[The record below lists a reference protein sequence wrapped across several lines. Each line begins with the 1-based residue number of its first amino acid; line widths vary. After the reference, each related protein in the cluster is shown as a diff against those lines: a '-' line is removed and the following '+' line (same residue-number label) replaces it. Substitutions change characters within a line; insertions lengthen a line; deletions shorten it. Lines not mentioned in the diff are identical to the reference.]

1 MAIIDKTVKSGT
13 VVGKVEDIT
22 DFITALDPD
31 ETFYT
36 NRFGRTS
43 VTSTKHE
50 WLNDNLRPARDNAT
64 MEATDFDVQ
73 KARPRTRSANFV
85 QQFMSG
91 YSVTDTTQAIKK
103 YGVRDE
109 LAYQF
114 TKCGKETARDLEYAI
129 VNNKVAKAEDTEPAR
144 FGGVAFFLEATKPVA
159 GIDTKGVVTVNGHE
173 FFNGDPVIFSAA
185 SGGALDSNYK
195 ANTPYYV
202 HVVDANTF
210 TVHATPQETMM
221 SNTDSTAIKPSGQVA
236 ASKMVVSNQNVVDA
250 ATSSKKGE
258 FDFDLLNDTM
268 QLEWK
273 RGGSPDTIVC
283 SGKNKRKISGWTPNT
298 TKTRDADKRNIT
310 EVVDVI
316 ETDFGRVDVNA
327 HRMYTDDV
335 VDLMEFQYWK
345 LGYLIPFH
353 TENPPRT
360 GTYKQKVITGS
371 VTLECTAP
379 IASARIKNISK

>member
-13 VVGKVEDIT
+13 VVGKTEDIT

-73 KARPRTRSANFV
+73 KARPRTRSANYV
-85 QQFMSG
+85 QQFMNG

-144 FGGVAFFLEATKPVA
+144 FGGVAFFLESTKPVA
-159 GIDTKGVVTVNGHE
+159 GISTAGVVTVNGHE
-173 FFNGDPVIFSAA
+173 FFNGDPIIFSAA
-185 SGGALDSNYK
+185 DGGTLDSNYK

-202 HVVDANTF
+202 SVIDANTF
-210 TVHATPQETMM
+210 TVHSTPQETMM
-221 SNTDSTAIKPSGQVA
+221 ANTADTAIKPSVA
-236 ASKMVVSNQNVVDA
+236 VVASKMVVSNQNVVDA
-250 ATSSKKGE
+250 AAATTKGE
-258 FDFDLLNDTM
+258 FTFDLLNDTM

-310 EVVDVI
+310 EVVDII

-353 TENPPRT
+353 TEDPTRT

>member
-73 KARPRTRSANFV
+73 KARPRTRSANYV
-85 QQFMSG
+85 QQFMNG

-129 VNNKVAKAEDTEPAR
+129 VNNKVAKAEDTAPAR

-159 GIDTKGVVTVNGHE
+159 GIDAQGVVTVNGHE

-185 SGGALDSNYK
+185 TGGTLDSKYK

-202 HVVDANTF
+202 HVIDANTF
-210 TVHATPQETMM
+210 TVHSTPQETMM
-221 SNTDSTAIKPSGQVA
+221 ANTSDTAIKPSATVA

-250 ATSSKKGE
+250 AASSKKGE

>member
-13 VVGKVEDIT
+13 VVGKTEDIT

-73 KARPRTRSANFV
+73 KARPRTRSANYV
-85 QQFMSG
+85 QQFMNG
-91 YSVTDTTQAIKK
+91 YSTTDTTQAIKK

-129 VNNKVAKAEDTEPAR
+129 VNNKVAKPEDTEPAR

-159 GIDTKGVVTVNGHE
+159 GIDAKGVVTVNGHE
-173 FFNGDPVIFSAA
+173 LFNGDPVIFSAA
-185 SGGALDSNYK
+185 SGGTLDSNYK

-202 HVVDANTF
+202 HVIDANTF

-221 SNTDSTAIKPSGQVA
+221 ANTAGTAIKPSAAVA
-236 ASKMVVSNQNVVDA
+236 ANKMAVSNQNVVDA
-250 ATSSKKGE
+250 ATASKGE
-258 FDFDLLNDTM
+258 FTFDLLNDTM

-310 EVVDVI
+310 EVIDII

>member
-73 KARPRTRSANFV
+73 KARPRTRSANYV
-85 QQFMSG
+85 QQFMNG

-129 VNNKVAKAEDTEPAR
+129 VNNKVAKPEDTEAAR
-144 FGGVAFFLEATKPVA
+144 FGGVSFFLEATKPVA
-159 GIDTKGVVTVNGHE
+159 GIDTKGVITVNGHE

-185 SGGALDSNYK
+185 AGGTLDSGYK

-202 HVVDANTF
+202 HVIDANTF
-210 TVHATPQETMM
+210 TVHDTPQATMM
-221 SNTDSTAIKPSGQVA
+221 SNTSDTAIKPSGAVTTG
-236 ASKMVVSNQNVVDA
+236 KMVVSNQNVVDA
-250 ATSSKKGE
+250 ATASKGE
-258 FDFDLLNDTM
+258 FTFDLLNDTM

-310 EVVDVI
+310 EVIDVI

>member
-1 MAIIDKTVKSGT
+1 MAIIDKTVQSGT
-13 VVGKVEDIT
+13 VVGKTEDIT

-159 GIDTKGVVTVNGHE
+159 GIDAKGVVTVNGHE
-173 FFNGDPVIFSAA
+173 LFNGDPVIFSAA
-185 SGGALDSNYK
+185 DGGALDSNYT

-221 SNTDSTAIKPSGQVA
+221 ANTADTAIKPSAAVA
-236 ASKMVVSNQNVVDA
+236 ASKMVVSNQNIVDA
-250 ATSSKKGE
+250 ATATKGE
-258 FDFDLLNDTM
+258 FNFDLLNDTM

-310 EVVDVI
+310 EVIDVI

>member
-1 MAIIDKTVKSGT
+1 MAIIDKTVQSGT
-13 VVGKVEDIT
+13 VVGKVEDVS

-31 ETFYT
+31 ETFYA

-50 WLNDNLRPARDNAT
+50 WLNDSLRPARDNAT

-73 KARPRTRSANFV
+73 KARPRTRSANYV
-85 QQFMSG
+85 QQFMNG
-91 YSVTDTTQAIKK
+91 YSTTDTTQAIKK

-129 VNNKVAKAEDTEPAR
+129 VNNKVAKPEDTEPAR

-185 SGGALDSNYK
+185 EGGALDSNYT

-221 SNTDSTAIKPSGQVA
+221 ANTADTAIKPSVAVA

-250 ATSSKKGE
+250 ATASKGE
-258 FDFDLLNDTM
+258 FTFDLLNNAM

-310 EVVDVI
+310 EVIDVV

-335 VDLMEFQYWK
+335 VDLIEFQYWK

>member
-13 VVGKVEDIT
+13 IEGKVEDIT

-31 ETFYT
+31 ETFYSK
-36 NRFGRTS
+36 RFGNTS

-64 MEATDFDVQ
+64 LEATDFDVQ
-73 KARPRTRSANFV
+73 KARPRTRSANYC
-85 QQFMSG
+85 QQFMNG
-91 YSVTDTTQAIKK
+91 YSTTDTTQAVKK

-114 TKCGKETARDLEYAI
+114 VKCGKETARDLEYAI
-129 VNNKVAKAEDTEPAR
+129 VNNKTAKAEDTAPAR
-144 FGGVAFFLEATKPVA
+144 FGGIAYFLEATKPVT
-159 GIDTKGVVTVNGHE
+159 GIATTGVVTVTGHE
-173 FFNGDPVIFSAA
+173 LFDGDPVIFAAA
-185 SGGALDSNYK
+185 SGGTLDANYK
-195 ANTPYYV
+195 ANTTYYV
-202 HVVDANTF
+202 HVIDANTF
-210 TVHATPQETMM
+210 TVHNTPQETMM
-221 SNTDSTAIKPSGQVA
+221 SDTSTTAIKPTAVVA
-236 ASKMVVSNQNVVDA
+236 ASKMVLTNQNLIDA
-250 ATSSKKGE
+250 ATAPSKGE
-258 FDFDLLNDTM
+258 LTFDLLNDAM
-268 QLEWK
+268 QTVWK
-273 RGGSPDTIVC
+273 RGGSIDTVVC
-283 SGKNKRKISGWTPNT
+283 SGKNKRKISGWTQGVQ
-298 TKTRDADKRNIT
+298 KTRPMESKDLV

-335 VDLMEFQYWK
+335 VDLIEFQYWK

-360 GTYKQKVITGS
+360 GTYRQKVITGS

-379 IASARIKNISK
+379 IASARIKGISK

>member
-13 VVGKVEDIT
+13 VVGKVADVT

-64 MEATDFDVQ
+64 MEAVDFDVQ
-73 KARPRTRSANFV
+73 KARPRTRSANYV
-85 QQFMSG
+85 QQFLNG

-109 LAYQF
+109 LSYQF

-159 GIDTKGVVTVNGHE
+159 GIDTEGVVTVNGHE

-185 SGGALDSNYK
+185 DGGALDSNYK

-202 HVVDANTF
+202 HVIDANTF

-250 ATSSKKGE
+250 ATATKGE
-258 FDFDLLNDTM
+258 FNFNLLNDAM

-283 SGKNKRKISGWTPNT
+283 SGKNKRKISGWTDNT

-310 EVVDVI
+310 EVIDVI

>member
-1 MAIIDKTVKSGT
+1 
-13 VVGKVEDIT
+13 
-22 DFITALDPD
+22 
-31 ETFYT
+31 
-36 NRFGRTS
+36 
-43 VTSTKHE
+43 
-50 WLNDNLRPARDNAT
+50 

-73 KARPRTRSANFV
+73 KARPRTRSANYV

-129 VNNKVAKAEDTEPAR
+129 VNNEVAKAEDTEPAR

-185 SGGALDSNYK
+185 DGGTLDSNYK

-202 HVVDANTF
+202 SVIDANTF
-210 TVHATPQETMM
+210 TVHSTPQETMM
-221 SNTDSTAIKPSGQVA
+221 ANTSATAIKPSAAVV

-250 ATSSKKGE
+250 AAATKGE
-258 FDFDLLNDTM
+258 FTFDLLNDTM

-283 SGKNKRKISGWTPNT
+283 SGKNKRKISG
-298 TKTRDADKRNIT
+298 
-310 EVVDVI
+310 
-316 ETDFGRVDVNA
+316 
-327 HRMYTDDV
+327 
-335 VDLMEFQYWK
+335 
-345 LGYLIPFH
+345 
-353 TENPPRT
+353 
-360 GTYKQKVITGS
+360 
-371 VTLECTAP
+371 
-379 IASARIKNISK
+379 

>member
-1 MAIIDKTVKSGT
+1 MA
-13 VVGKVEDIT
+13 
-22 DFITALDPD
+22 
-31 ETFYT
+31 
-36 NRFGRTS
+36 
-43 VTSTKHE
+43 
-50 WLNDNLRPARDNAT
+50 
-64 MEATDFDVQ
+64 
-73 KARPRTRSANFV
+73 
-85 QQFMSG
+85 
-91 YSVTDTTQAIKK
+91 
-103 YGVRDE
+103 
-109 LAYQF
+109 
-114 TKCGKETARDLEYAI
+114 
-129 VNNKVAKAEDTEPAR
+129 
-144 FGGVAFFLEATKPVA
+144 
-159 GIDTKGVVTVNGHE
+159 
-173 FFNGDPVIFSAA
+173 
-185 SGGALDSNYK
+185 
-195 ANTPYYV
+195 
-202 HVVDANTF
+202 
-210 TVHATPQETMM
+210 
-221 SNTDSTAIKPSGQVA
+221 NTDSTAIKPSGQVT

-250 ATSSKKGE
+250 ATASSKGE
-258 FDFDLLNDTM
+258 FTFDLLNDTM

-310 EVVDVI
+310 EVIDVI

>member
-13 VVGKVEDIT
+13 VVGKVRDIT

-31 ETFYT
+31 ETYYT
-36 NRFGRTS
+36 NKFGRAS

-64 MEATDFDVQ
+64 LEAVDFDVQ
-73 KARPRTRSANFV
+73 KARPRTRSANYC
-85 QQFMSG
+85 QQFMNG

-144 FGGVAFFLEATKPVA
+144 FGGISYFLDQTKPIVS
-159 GIDTKGVVTVNGHE
+159 IDEKGVFTVTGHE
-173 FFNGDPVIFSAA
+173 FFNGDPVIFEAA
-185 SGGALDSNYK
+185 EGGAVDTNFK
-195 ANTPYYV
+195 ENTPYYV
-202 HVVDANTF
+202 HVLDANTF
-210 TVHATPQETMM
+210 TVHDTPQATMKAD
-221 SNTDSTAIKPSGQVA
+221 TADTAIKPKAAVA
-236 ASKMVVSNQNVVDA
+236 ASQMVVSNQNVVDA
-250 ATSSKKGE
+250 SKSSTKGE
-258 FDFDLLNDTM
+258 LTFDLLNDAM
-268 QLEWK
+268 QIEWN

-298 TKTRDADKRNIT
+298 TKTRNASDRNIT
-310 EVVDVI
+310 EVIDII

-335 VDLMEFQYWK
+335 VDLIDFQYWK
-345 LGYLIPFH
+345 LGWLIPFH

-360 GTYKQKVITGS
+360 GTYRQKVITGS

-379 IASARIKNISK
+379 IASARIKGITK